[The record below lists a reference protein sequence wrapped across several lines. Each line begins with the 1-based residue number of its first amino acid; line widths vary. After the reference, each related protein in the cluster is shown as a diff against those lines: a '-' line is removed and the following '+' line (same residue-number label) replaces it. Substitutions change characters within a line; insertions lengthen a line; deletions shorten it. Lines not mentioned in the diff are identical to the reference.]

1 MPDSI
6 AGPLTLFDAA
16 AVALVI
22 ISALMAVARGFM
34 RELATLGAFVAAVAA
49 TFYVHMFV
57 QPPLAGVLPS
67 TLPDWTA
74 TAIIIVIVF
83 MLVYVFAA
91 WAGQKLSKSVNGP
104 EGLGPIDRIA
114 GLIFGIARAWL
125 VLVFAVLLMKLVLKQ
140 EQIPS
145 QIADAKVYPILN
157 VSADYVISNAP
168 RIANNVKVVLPDN
181 AEQAN

>member
-1 MPDSI
+1 MPESI

-34 RELATLGAFVAAVAA
+34 RELATLGAFVTAVAV
-49 TFYVHMFV
+49 TFYVHMFT
-57 QPPLAGVLPS
+57 QQPLAGILPDTLPS
-67 TLPDWTA
+67 WTS
-74 TAIIIVIVF
+74 TAIIVVTVF

-104 EGLGPIDRIA
+104 EGLGPVDRIA
-114 GLIFGIARAWL
+114 GFVFGVARAWL
-125 VLVFAVLLMKLVLKQ
+125 VLVFAVLLMKLVLKP

-145 QIADAKVYPILN
+145 QIADAKVYPMLN
-157 VSADYVISNAP
+157 GAADYVISNAP
-168 RIANNVKVVLPDN
+168 RIANNVRVVLPEPE
-181 AEQAN
+181 EQAN